1 MKIIL
6 LPGLD
11 GTGTGRLFA
20 KLTKNLPENINTEV
34 ISYESLEG
42 LFMLNKRQK

>member
-11 GTGTGRLFA
+11 GTGRLFA